1 MVETEYHF
9 VTECL
14 SHDTD
19 TDRQTLFS
27 SISNRFPE
35 FSQLDNIC
43 KFKFM
48 LTFPDEELLSS
59 VGKFVYK
66 CFEKRKTSELQP
78 S

>member
-19 TDRQTLFS
+19 RQILFS